1 MDPILD
7 AEPRIIE
14 RGTLF
19 SKLAFIASMAGFFS
33 LFLVY
38 RGAQNVLNQVM
49 SFVDFRILIMVFLFF
64 SLLGF
69 SFSVISILKR
79 EKNWWMK
86 TAGVF
91 LNIFLLFLIIGF
103 MIFGNIGWY

>member
-7 AEPRIIE
+7 AEPRIIHK
-14 RGTLF
+14 GTLF
-19 SKLAFIASMAGFFS
+19 SKLAFIASLGGFFS

-38 RGAQNVLNQVM
+38 RGAKNVLNQSM
-49 SFVDFRILIMVFLFF
+49 SFVDFRILIIVFVFF

-69 SFSVISILKR
+69 AFSVISILKK
-79 EKNWWMK
+79 EKAWWMK
-86 TAGVF
+86 TVGVF

-103 MIFGNIGWY
+103 MIFGNAGI